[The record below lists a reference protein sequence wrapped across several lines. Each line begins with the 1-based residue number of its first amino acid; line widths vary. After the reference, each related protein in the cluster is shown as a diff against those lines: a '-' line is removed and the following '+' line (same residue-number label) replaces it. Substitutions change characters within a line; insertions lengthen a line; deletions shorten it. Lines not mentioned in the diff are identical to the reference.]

1 MKRGA
6 RINWAMIFVAPVV
19 GVGILVGLWLAVAA
33 GRENI
38 LLAQAM
44 DQILGIVDV
53 ARDQATPSGA
63 SGAAATR
70 NLMERLAKLSVMRVG
85 PADKDGQRSM
95 SNPWGE
101 SLKVF
106 VTPERQT
113 VRIETRIKP
122 HTCRRLLQFYGNDP
136 AALGVQDFAVRDG
149 DLSVPAL
156 WLPFY
161 GTTPPK
167 PLDATAIARGCG
179 QDVWVFLALTFGLRH

>member
-1 MKRGA
+1 
-6 RINWAMIFVAPVV
+6 MIFVAPVV

-38 LLAQAM
+38 LLAQAT

-63 SGAAATR
+63 SGEAATR
-70 NLMERLAKLSVMRVG
+70 NLTERLASLNIMRVG
-85 PADKDGQRSM
+85 PADGDGQRGM
-95 SNPWGE
+95 ANPWGE
-101 SLKVF
+101 SLMLF
-106 VTPERQT
+106 VAPERQT
-113 VRIETRIKP
+113 VRIETRVKP
-122 HTCRRLLQFYGNDP
+122 HTCRRLLQFYGHDP

-149 DLSVPAL
+149 ALSASAV
-156 WLPFY
+156 WRSFY

-179 QDVWVFLALTFGLRH
+179 QDAWVFLALTFGLRH